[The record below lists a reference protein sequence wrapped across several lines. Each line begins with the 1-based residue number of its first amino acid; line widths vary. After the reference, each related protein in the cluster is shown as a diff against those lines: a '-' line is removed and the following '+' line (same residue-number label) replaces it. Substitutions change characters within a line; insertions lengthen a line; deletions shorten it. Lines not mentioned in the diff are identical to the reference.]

1 MILCRDIFKFNCRI
15 IKGYI
20 MKLLIPPPI
29 QALFFSII
37 MWLISRQFVNAS
49 FSLNGINTFAFIF
62 LIIAVMLLILSINKF
77 RQVGTTISPL
87 KPNKTSSLIN
97 SGIYRYTRNPMYLG
111 LLLMLFSI
119 ALFLKNFISFLIIP
133 LFILFITKNQ
143 ILPEEEALENIFG
156 EEYKNYKKKVR
167 RWI

>member
-1 MILCRDIFKFNCRI
+1 
-15 IKGYI
+15 

-29 QALFFSII
+29 QALLSAI
-37 MWLISRQFVNAS
+37 MMCLINRYFTHAN
-49 FSLNGINTFAFIF
+49 FSLNGINIFALIF
-62 LIIAVMLLILSINKF
+62 LIIAAIIIILSMYKF
-77 RQVGTTISPL
+77 KKIKTTISPL
-87 KPNKTSSLIN
+87 RPNKTSSLVK
-97 SGIYRYTRNPMYLG
+97 SGIYEYTRNPMYLG
-111 LLLMLFSI
+111 LLLMLFSTV
-119 ALFLKNFISFLIIP
+119 LFLKNFISFLIIP

>member
-1 MILCRDIFKFNCRI
+1 
-15 IKGYI
+15 

-29 QALFFSII
+29 QALLSAIM
-37 MWLISRQFVNAS
+37 MWLISRYFMHAN
-49 FSLNGINTFAFIF
+49 FSLNGINIFALIF
-62 LIIAVMLLILSINKF
+62 LIIAAIIIILSMYKF
-77 RQVGTTISPL
+77 KKIKTTISPL
-87 KPNKTSSLIN
+87 RPNKTSSLVN
-97 SGIYRYTRNPMYLG
+97 SGIYAYTRNPMYLG
-111 LLLMLFSI
+111 LLLMLFST
-119 ALFLKNFISFLIIP
+119 ALFLKNLISFLIIP

>member
-1 MILCRDIFKFNCRI
+1 
-15 IKGYI
+15 

-29 QALFFSII
+29 QALLSAI
-37 MWLISRQFVNAS
+37 MMCLINRYFTHAN
-49 FSLNGINTFAFIF
+49 FSLNGINIFALIF
-62 LIIAVMLLILSINKF
+62 LIIAVIIIILSINKF
-77 RQVGTTISPL
+77 RKIKTTISPL
-87 KPNKTSSLIN
+87 KLNKTSSLIN

-111 LLLMLFSI
+111 LLLMLFST

-133 LFILFITKNQ
+133 LFILFITRNQ
-143 ILPEEEALENIFG
+143 ILPEEESLDNIFL

>member
-1 MILCRDIFKFNCRI
+1 
-15 IKGYI
+15 
-20 MKLLIPPPI
+20 MKLLIPPPF

-37 MWLISRQFVNAS
+37 MWLISRQFLNAN
-49 FSLNGINTFAFIF
+49 FSLNGINIFAFVF

-133 LFILFITKNQ
+133 LFMLFITKNQ
-143 ILPEEEALENIFG
+143 ILPEEEALEKIFG
-156 EEYKNYKKKVR
+156 GEYKNYKKKVR

>member
-1 MILCRDIFKFNCRI
+1 
-15 IKGYI
+15 

-29 QALFFSII
+29 QALLSAI
-37 MWLISRQFVNAS
+37 MMCLISRYFTHAN
-49 FSLNGINTFAFIF
+49 FSLNGINIFALIF
-62 LIIAVMLLILSINKF
+62 LIIAAIIIILSMYKF
-77 RQVGTTISPL
+77 KKIKTTISPL
-87 KPNKTSSLIN
+87 RPNKTSSLVK
-97 SGIYRYTRNPMYLG
+97 SGIYEYTRNPMYLG
-111 LLLMLFSI
+111 LLLMLVSI

-143 ILPEEEALENIFG
+143 ILPEEEALEKIFG

>member
-1 MILCRDIFKFNCRI
+1 
-15 IKGYI
+15 

-29 QALFFSII
+29 QALLSAI
-37 MWLISRQFVNAS
+37 MMYLINRYFTHAN
-49 FSLNGINTFAFIF
+49 FSLNGINIFALIF
-62 LIIAVMLLILSINKF
+62 LIIAAIIIILSMYKF
-77 RQVGTTISPL
+77 KKIKTTISPL
-87 KPNKTSSLIN
+87 RPNKTSSLVK
-97 SGIYRYTRNPMYLG
+97 SGIYEYTRNPMYLG

-156 EEYKNYKKKVR
+156 QEYKNYKKKVR

>member
-1 MILCRDIFKFNCRI
+1 
-15 IKGYI
+15 

-29 QALFFSII
+29 QALLSII
-37 MWLISRQFVNAS
+37 MMWLISRYFLHAN
-49 FSLNGINTFAFIF
+49 FSLNGINILALVF
-62 LIIAVMLLILSINKF
+62 LIIAVIILILSINKF
-77 RQVGTTISPL
+77 RKIKTTISPL
-87 KPNKTSSLIN
+87 KLNKTSSLIN

-111 LLLMLFSI
+111 LLLILFST

-143 ILPEEEALENIFG
+143 ILPEEETLENIF
-156 EEYKNYKKKVR
+156 EEENKNYKKKVR

>member
-1 MILCRDIFKFNCRI
+1 
-15 IKGYI
+15 

-29 QALFFSII
+29 QALLSAI
-37 MWLISRQFVNAS
+37 MMCLINRYFTHAN
-49 FSLNGINTFAFIF
+49 FSLNGINIFALIF
-62 LIIAVMLLILSINKF
+62 LIIAAIIIILSMYKF
-77 RQVGTTISPL
+77 KKIKTTISPL
-87 KPNKTSSLIN
+87 RPNKTSSLVK
-97 SGIYRYTRNPMYLG
+97 SGIYEYTRNPMYLG

-119 ALFLKNFISFLIIP
+119 ALFLKNLISFLIIP

-143 ILPEEEALENIFG
+143 ILPEEEALKNIFG

>member
-1 MILCRDIFKFNCRI
+1 
-15 IKGYI
+15 

-29 QALFFSII
+29 QALLSAI
-37 MWLISRQFVNAS
+37 MMCLISRYFTHAN
-49 FSLNGINTFAFIF
+49 FSLNGINIFALIF
-62 LIIAVMLLILSINKF
+62 LIIAAIIIILSMYKF
-77 RQVGTTISPL
+77 KKIKTTISPL
-87 KPNKTSSLIN
+87 RPNKTSSLVK
-97 SGIYRYTRNPMYLG
+97 SGIYEYTRNPMYLG

-156 EEYKNYKKKVR
+156 EEYKNYKNKVR

>member
-1 MILCRDIFKFNCRI
+1 
-15 IKGYI
+15 

-29 QALFFSII
+29 QALLSAI
-37 MWLISRQFVNAS
+37 MMCLISRYFTHAN
-49 FSLNGINTFAFIF
+49 FSLNGINIFALIF
-62 LIIAVMLLILSINKF
+62 LIIAAIIIILSMYKF
-77 RQVGTTISPL
+77 KKIKTTISPL
-87 KPNKTSSLIN
+87 RPNKTSSLVK
-97 SGIYRYTRNPMYLG
+97 SGIYEYTRNPMYLG

>member
-1 MILCRDIFKFNCRI
+1 
-15 IKGYI
+15 

-29 QALFFSII
+29 QALLSAI
-37 MWLISRQFVNAS
+37 MMYLISRYFTHAN
-49 FSLNGINTFAFIF
+49 FSLNGINIFALIF
-62 LIIAVMLLILSINKF
+62 LIIAAIIIILGMYKF
-77 RQVGTTISPL
+77 KKIKTTISPL
-87 KPNKTSSLIN
+87 RPNKTSSLVK
-97 SGIYRYTRNPMYLG
+97 SGIYEYTRNPMYLG

-156 EEYKNYKKKVR
+156 EEYKNYKNKVR

>member
-1 MILCRDIFKFNCRI
+1 
-15 IKGYI
+15 

-29 QALFFSII
+29 QALLSAI
-37 MWLISRQFVNAS
+37 MMCLINRYFTHAN
-49 FSLNGINTFAFIF
+49 FSLNGINIFALIF
-62 LIIAVMLLILSINKF
+62 LIIAVIIIILSMYKF
-77 RQVGTTISPL
+77 RKIKTTISPL
-87 KPNKTSSLIN
+87 RPNKTSSLVK
-97 SGIYRYTRNPMYLG
+97 SGIYEYTRNPMYLG

>member
-1 MILCRDIFKFNCRI
+1 
-15 IKGYI
+15 
-20 MKLLIPPPI
+20 MKLLIPPPF

-37 MWLISRQFVNAS
+37 MWLISRQFLNANFS
-49 FSLNGINTFAFIF
+49 FYGINIFASIF
-62 LIIAVMLLILSINKF
+62 LIIALMLLILSINKF

-87 KPNKTSSLIN
+87 KPKKTSSLIN

-111 LLLMLFSI
+111 LLLMLSSI

>member
-1 MILCRDIFKFNCRI
+1 
-15 IKGYI
+15 

-29 QALFFSII
+29 QGLLSAI
-37 MWLISRQFVNAS
+37 MMCLINRYFTHAN
-49 FSLNGINTFAFIF
+49 FSLNGINIFALIF
-62 LIIAVMLLILSINKF
+62 LIIAAIIIILSMYKF
-77 RQVGTTISPL
+77 KKIKTTISPL
-87 KPNKTSSLIN
+87 RPNKTSSLVN
-97 SGIYRYTRNPMYLG
+97 SGIYAYTRNPMYLG
-111 LLLMLFSI
+111 LLLMLFST
-119 ALFLKNFISFLIIP
+119 ALFLKNLISFLIIP

>member
-1 MILCRDIFKFNCRI
+1 
-15 IKGYI
+15 

-29 QALFFSII
+29 QALLSAI
-37 MWLISRQFVNAS
+37 MMCLISRYFTYAN
-49 FSLNGINTFAFIF
+49 FSLNGINIFALIF
-62 LIIAVMLLILSINKF
+62 LIIAVIIIILSMYKF
-77 RQVGTTISPL
+77 KKIKTTISPL
-87 KPNKTSSLIN
+87 RPNKTSSLVN
-97 SGIYRYTRNPMYLG
+97 NGIYEYTRNPMYLG
-111 LLLMLFSI
+111 LLLMLFST
-119 ALFLKNFISFLIIP
+119 ALFLKNLISFLIIP